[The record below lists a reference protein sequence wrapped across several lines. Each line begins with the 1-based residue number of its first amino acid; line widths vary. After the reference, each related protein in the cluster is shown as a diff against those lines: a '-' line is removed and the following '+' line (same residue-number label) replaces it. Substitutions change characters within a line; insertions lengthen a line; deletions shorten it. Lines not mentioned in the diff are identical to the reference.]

1 MLKAKIVKFYYEICQ
16 ESSFD
21 DRSRGSFVVA
31 EIECA
36 IILGSGDLMNILI
49 TGGAG
54 FIGSH
59 LVRQLLA
66 LGHEVTVLDNLSTGA
81 REHLPVDGFVFW
93 KLDDR
98 TKEARKRIMAGHF
111 DAIVHLA
118 GQTMVD
124 ASIRNPH
131 FDASE
136 NVMGTVNVLEAA
148 RFSGV
153 KRVIFASTA
162 AAYGNAEARLLP
174 LREELPLE
182 PLSFYGLT
190 KVMVERYLMLYH
202 ALYGLDYV
210 VLRFANV
217 YGERQ
222 GDKGEGGV
230 ISIFAKRVA
239 KGEALTIFGDGGQTR
254 DFIYAGDIAN
264 GIVHALTTEHVNTVY
279 NLSTQTET
287 SLNDLVKIFGKAV
300 GKEIHPVHQ
309 SAREGDIYRSMLANE
324 KAKAFMDWCP
334 QISLEE
340 GLRRTVRFFATIDV

>member
-1 MLKAKIVKFYYEICQ
+1 
-16 ESSFD
+16 
-21 DRSRGSFVVA
+21 
-31 EIECA
+31 
-36 IILGSGDLMNILI
+36 MNILI

-66 LGHEVTVLDNLSTGA
+66 LGHEVTVLDNLSTGV
-81 REHLPVDGFVFW
+81 REHLPADGFAFW
-93 KLDDR
+93 ELDDR
-98 TKEARKRIMAGHF
+98 APEARERIISGHF
-111 DAIVHLA
+111 DVIVHLA

-124 ASIRNPH
+124 ASIRDPH

-148 RFSGV
+148 RLSGV
-153 KRVIFASTA
+153 KRVVFASTA
-162 AAYGNAEARLLP
+162 AAYGDVAEAMLP
-174 LREELPLE
+174 LREELPLK

-190 KVMVERYLMLYH
+190 KVVVERYLALYH

-239 KGEALTIFGDGGQTR
+239 KGKPLTIFGDGGQTR

-264 GIVHALTTEHVNTVY
+264 GIVHALTTEHANTAY

-287 SLNDLVKIFGKAV
+287 SLNDLVMLFGKTV
-300 GKEIHPVHQ
+300 EQKLHPAHKP
-309 SAREGDIYRSMLANE
+309 AREGDIYRSMLANE
-324 KAKAFMDWCP
+324 KAKALMGWRP
-334 QISLEE
+334 EVSLEE
-340 GLRRTVRFFATIDV
+340 GLRRTVKYFATTDL

>member
-1 MLKAKIVKFYYEICQ
+1 M
-16 ESSFD
+16 
-21 DRSRGSFVVA
+21 
-31 EIECA
+31 
-36 IILGSGDLMNILI
+36 ILGSGDLMNILV

-59 LVRQLLA
+59 LVRKLLE

-81 REHLPVDGFVFW
+81 REHLPVDGFIFW

-98 TKEARKRIMAGHF
+98 TKEARERIMAGHF
-111 DAIVHLA
+111 DVIVHLA
-118 GQTMVD
+118 AQTMVD
-124 ASIRNPH
+124 ASIRDPY

-148 RFSGV
+148 RLSGV

-162 AAYGNAEARLLP
+162 AAYGNVEATLLP
-174 LREELPLE
+174 LREDLPLE

-190 KVMVERYLMLYH
+190 KVMVEHYLALYH

-239 KGEALTIFGDGGQTR
+239 KGESLTIFGDGAQTR

-264 GIVHALTTEHVNTVY
+264 GIIHALTTEHANTVY

-287 SLNDLVKIFGKAV
+287 SLNDLITILGKAV
-300 GKEIHPVHQ
+300 GKELRSVHQ
-309 SAREGDIYRSMLANE
+309 PAREGDIYRSMLANE
-324 KAKAFMDWCP
+324 KAKEFMGW
-334 QISLEE
+334 QSEVSLEE
-340 GLRRTVRFFATIDV
+340 GLRRTVRYFAAIDA

>member
-1 MLKAKIVKFYYEICQ
+1 
-16 ESSFD
+16 
-21 DRSRGSFVVA
+21 
-31 EIECA
+31 
-36 IILGSGDLMNILI
+36 MNILV

-59 LVRQLLA
+59 LVCQLLA
-66 LGHEVTVLDNLSTGA
+66 LGHEVTVLDNLSTGV
-81 REHLPVDGFVFW
+81 REHLPANGFVFW
-93 KLDDR
+93 ELDDR
-98 TKEARKRIMAGHF
+98 APETRARIMGEHF
-111 DAIVHLA
+111 DTIVHLA

-124 ASIRNPH
+124 VSIRDPH

-148 RFSGV
+148 RLSGV

-162 AAYGNAEARLLP
+162 AAYGNVEARLLP
-174 LREELPLE
+174 LREDLPLE

-190 KVMVERYLMLYH
+190 KVMVEHYLALYH

-239 KGEALTIFGDGGQTR
+239 HGDPLTIFGSGGQTR

-264 GIVHALTTEHVNTVY
+264 GIVHALTTEHANTAY

-287 SLNDLVKIFGKAV
+287 SLNDLVTLFGKAV
-300 GKEIHPVHQ
+300 GHELHPVYQ
-309 SAREGDIYRSMLANE
+309 PAREGDIYRSILDNE
-324 KAKAFMDWCP
+324 KAKVFMDWRP
-334 QISLEE
+334 KVSLEE
-340 GLRRTVRFFATIDV
+340 GLRRTVRFFAAIDV

>member
-1 MLKAKIVKFYYEICQ
+1 
-16 ESSFD
+16 
-21 DRSRGSFVVA
+21 
-31 EIECA
+31 
-36 IILGSGDLMNILI
+36 MNILV

-66 LGHEVTVLDNLSTGA
+66 LGHEVTVLDNLSTGVRA
-81 REHLPVDGFVFW
+81 HLPANGFVFW
-93 KLDDR
+93 ELDDR
-98 TKEARKRIMAGHF
+98 APETRARIMGEHF

-124 ASIRNPH
+124 VSIRDPH

-148 RFSGV
+148 RLSGV

-162 AAYGNAEARLLP
+162 AAYGNVEARLLP
-174 LREELPLE
+174 LREDLPLE

-190 KVMVERYLMLYH
+190 KVMVERYLALYH

-239 KGEALTIFGDGGQTR
+239 HGDPLTIFGSGGQTR

-264 GIVHALTTEHVNTVY
+264 GIVHALTTEHANTAY

-287 SLNDLVKIFGKAV
+287 SLNDLVTLFGKAV
-300 GKEIHPVHQ
+300 GHELHPVYQ
-309 SAREGDIYRSMLANE
+309 PAREGDIYRSILDNE
-324 KAKAFMDWCP
+324 KAKVFMDWRP
-334 QISLEE
+334 KVSLEE
-340 GLRRTVRFFATIDV
+340 GLRRTVRFFAAIDV

>member
-1 MLKAKIVKFYYEICQ
+1 MRVLV
-16 ESSFD
+16 
-21 DRSRGSFVVA
+21 
-31 EIECA
+31 
-36 IILGSGDLMNILI
+36 

-59 LVRQLLA
+59 LVRLLLA
-66 LGHEVTVLDNLSTGA
+66 LGHEVTVLDNLSTGV
-81 REHLPVDGFVFW
+81 REHLPADGFAFW
-93 KLDDR
+93 ELDDR
-98 TKEARKRIMAGHF
+98 VPEARARIAAGHF
-111 DAIVHLA
+111 DAVVHLA

-124 ASIRNPH
+124 ASIRDPH

-136 NVMGTVNVLEAA
+136 NVLGTVNVLEAA
-148 RFSGV
+148 RASGV

-162 AAYGNAEARLLP
+162 AAYGNVEENLLP

-190 KVMVERYLMLYH
+190 KVMVERYLALYH
-202 ALYGLDYV
+202 DLYGLDYV

-239 KGEALTIFGDGGQTR
+239 KGEPLTIFGDGGQTR

-264 GIVHALTTEHVNTVY
+264 GIVRALTTEHPNTAY

-287 SLNDLVKIFGKAV
+287 SLNALVAIFGRAV
-300 GKEIHPVHQ
+300 GREIHPAHQ
-309 SAREGDIYRSMLANE
+309 PAREGDIYRSMLANE
-324 KAKAFMDWCP
+324 KAKVLMGWQPAV
-334 QISLEE
+334 SLEE
-340 GLRRTVRFFATIDV
+340 GLRRTVAYFAGIRS

>member
-1 MLKAKIVKFYYEICQ
+1 MKILV
-16 ESSFD
+16 
-21 DRSRGSFVVA
+21 
-31 EIECA
+31 
-36 IILGSGDLMNILI
+36 

-59 LVRQLLA
+59 LVRQLME

-81 REHLPVDGFVFW
+81 REHLPAGGFAFW
-93 KLDDR
+93 QMDDR
-98 TKEARKRIMAGHF
+98 DEAARAKIAAGRF

-124 ASIRNPH
+124 ASIRDPH

-136 NVMGTVNVLEAA
+136 NVLGTVNVLEAA
-148 RFSGV
+148 RESGV

-162 AAYGNAEARLLP
+162 AAYGDVAEDVLP
-174 LREELPLE
+174 VREELPLQ

-190 KVMVERYLMLYH
+190 KVMVEHYLGLYH
-202 ALYGLDYV
+202 ELYGLDYV

-239 KGEALTIFGDGGQTR
+239 RGEGLTIFGDGGQTR
-254 DFIYAGDIAN
+254 DFIYAGDVAR
-264 GIVHALTTEHVNTVY
+264 GICRALVTERVNTVY
-279 NLSTQTET
+279 NLSTQQET
-287 SLNDLVKIFGKAV
+287 SLRELVASLARVTG
-300 GKEIHPVHQ
+300 EELTPVYAE
-309 SAREGDIYRSMLANE
+309 AREGDIYRSALANE
-324 KAKAFMDWCP
+324 KAKEGLAWEP
-334 QISLEE
+334 EVSLDE
-340 GLRRTVRFFATIDV
+340 GLRRTVEYFRSTEG